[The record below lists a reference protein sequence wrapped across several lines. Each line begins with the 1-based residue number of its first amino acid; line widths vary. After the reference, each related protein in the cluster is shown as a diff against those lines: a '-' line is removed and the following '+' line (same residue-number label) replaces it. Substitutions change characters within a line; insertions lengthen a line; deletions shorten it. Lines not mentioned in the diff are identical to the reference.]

1 MTLRTEYDA
10 WHERVF
16 EANRE
21 HEDASSPWYQLVREK
36 IGSVAGLRVL
46 EVACGRGGFV
56 RELARNGARV
66 TGCDFSF
73 SALRVARAKLDDVR
87 GGVAATLVHGDA
99 QCLPFADASFDLI
112 VSCETIEHLPD
123 VQAAIREMHR
133 VARPGGKLFLT
144 TPNYANLT
152 GLYDLYERVRRP
164 SQKTDQP
171 FDRQQWFPQIRK
183 WVRGAGW
190 EILEVDGT
198 VHQFPILP
206 GHSPIRWEGLESSRK
221 LRQLLSPFAL
231 HYFIMAK
238 RQSVDDA
245 SL

>member
-10 WHERVF
+10 WHERVH
-16 EANRE
+16 ESNRQ

-56 RELARNGARV
+56 RELACGGAHV

-73 SALRVARAKLDDVR
+73 SALRIAQTRIFETG
-87 GGVAATLVHGDA
+87 GGVNAWLVHGDA
-99 QCLPFADASFDLI
+99 LRLPFANASFDVI

-123 VQAAIREMHR
+123 APSAIREMSR
-133 VARPGGKLFLT
+133 VTAPGGRLLLT

-152 GLYDLYERVRRP
+152 GLYELYARVRRP

-190 EILEVDGT
+190 KILEVDGT

-221 LRQLLSPFAL
+221 LRRLLSPFAL
-231 HYFIMAK
+231 HYFIMAR
-238 RQSVDDA
+238 RQPVDKA